1 MKTIIAP
8 TDFSAVS
15 TNAVDYAADMA
26 VDLCAELILFHVSE
40 QPVAVSEVSFTVPV
54 YDKIVSEEKITNL
67 KNSLNIRTKNK
78 INIRIKN
85 IAGAIH
91 NELEDLCKQKKPFAV
106 VMGTHGNRT
115 IQRFFIGSTT
125 FYAARHLPYPVLVVP
140 AGVRYKPVKKIA
152 LASDFKTINTIG
164 LYEIRTILTAFSATL
179 EIVHVNKDSGEV
191 GKVPIEKSL
200 LENYLKEF
208 HPKFHLIN
216 NSSVEKGI
224 ELFLQKN
231 NTDLILILPKKHGPF
246 HKSQSKEFVFHSP
259 VPVITIH
266 EEKNFL

>member
-15 TNAVDYAADMA
+15 INAVDYAADMA
-26 VDLCAELILFHVSE
+26 VDISAELILFHVSE
-40 QPVAVSEVSFTVPV
+40 QPVTVSEVSFTEPV
-54 YDKIVSEEKITNL
+54 YDKTVSEEKITNL

-91 NELEDLCKQKKPFAV
+91 GAVHNELEDLCKQKKPFAV
-106 VMGTHGNRT
+106 VMGTHGNGT
-115 IQRFFIGSTT
+115 IQRFFIGSAT

-140 AGVRYKPVKKIA
+140 KGVRYKPVKKIV
-152 LASDFKTINTIG
+152 LASDLKTINTIR
-164 LYEIRTILTAFSATL
+164 LNEIRTVTDAFSATL
-179 EIVHVNKDSGEV
+179 DVIHVNKASGEV
-191 GKVPIEKSL
+191 AKEPIEKYL
-200 LENYLKEF
+200 LESYLKEF
-208 HPKFHLIN
+208 HPKFHFIN
-216 NSSVEKGI
+216 DSSVEKGI
-224 ELFLQKN
+224 ELFAQKN
-231 NTDLILILPKKHGPF
+231 DIDLILILPKKHGPF

-266 EEKNFL
+266 EK